1 MFCMILAGC
10 QSLPSDTPDRSAD
23 TSRAIGM
30 ELAFER
36 AGGGSDANIYNG
48 HGLAT
53 AIIATGMTNVHS
65 TSEQVTLPA
74 VNTVQPPPMPKL
86 EATGGEPAATG
97 QAYSTLR
104 LLGLPADDGAL
115 RANNGTFSVNVELRP
130 ALRANHRLRL
140 VLDGQPHGPATR
152 GSQLQVV
159 NADRGEHQLAVQVL
173 AGEQVIQQ
181 SESHTFTVQRVNTG
195 SPALRPPPPQPKP
208 TPSPAPSAPA
218 PAPQSNSIA
227 APR

>member
-1 MFCMILAGC
+1 M
-10 QSLPSDTPDRSAD
+10 RSWCAS
-23 TSRAIGM
+23 TT
-30 ELAFER
+30 
-36 AGGGSDANIYNG
+36 
-48 HGLAT
+48 T
-53 AIIATGMTNVHS
+53 AS
-65 TSEQVTLPA
+65 P
-74 VNTVQPPPMPKL
+74 
-86 EATGGEPAATG
+86 
-97 QAYSTLR
+97 
-104 LLGLPADDGAL
+104 
-115 RANNGTFSVNVELRP
+115 
-130 ALRANHRLRL
+130 
-140 VLDGQPHGPATR
+140 PATR